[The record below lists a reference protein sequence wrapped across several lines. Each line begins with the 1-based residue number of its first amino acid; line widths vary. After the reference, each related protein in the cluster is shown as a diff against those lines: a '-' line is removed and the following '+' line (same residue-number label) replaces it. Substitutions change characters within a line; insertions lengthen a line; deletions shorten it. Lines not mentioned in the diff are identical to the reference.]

1 MQLRRT
7 DDASVKDG
15 EWGDEVAVGGEEE
28 EEDYE
33 GDVDFGAREGVM
45 RPAAGDTALEFDWKS
60 ALYKA
65 GVSGVGFLSDAY
77 DLYACAV
84 CVRRVCAVRAVM

>member
-7 DDASVKDG
+7 DDATVKDG
-15 EWGDEVAVGGEEE
+15 EWGEEVAVGGEQEEE

-33 GDVDFGAREGVM
+33 VDVDFGAREGVM

-60 ALYKA
+60 ALTKA

-77 DLYACAV
+77 DLYVCAACAV
-84 CVRRVCAVRAVM
+84 CVRCVQ